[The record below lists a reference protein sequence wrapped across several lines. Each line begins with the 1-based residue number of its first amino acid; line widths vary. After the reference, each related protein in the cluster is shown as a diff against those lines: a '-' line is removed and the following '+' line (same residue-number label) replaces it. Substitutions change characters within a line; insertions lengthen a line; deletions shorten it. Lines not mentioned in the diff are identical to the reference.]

1 MLFKSLRC
9 FVNQIFALPDSL
21 CSSETLYSV
30 LLWLFVPFMDFPERL
45 FWICGQSLQLLWD
58 LRNLFSIGIAPIKD

>member
-1 MLFKSLRC
+1 MLFKSLGC

-21 CSSETLYSV
+21 CSGETLYSA
-30 LLWLFVPFMDFPERL
+30 LLWLFVPFMDFLERL